1 MIGAFDLQGLADAGP
16 TGGKTQ
22 HKPLELLRM
31 MACERTMA
39 LSMQVAM
46 DALWPDAEGDAARKS
61 LENRQRSK
69 KAKASKQEG
78 LFKQVLKCIELLQDN
93 PRHPGLNTHEYDSI
107 DNPYD
112 PATKVFEAYVQNR
125 TPSAYRVFWCY
136 GPNKNQVTIIAIT
149 PHP

>member
-1 MIGAFDLQGLADAGP
+1 MPFTLVW
-16 TGGKTQ
+16 
-22 HKPLELLRM
+22 LEESASTFQKLE
-31 MACERTMA
+31 A
-39 LSMQVAM
+39 
-46 DALWPDAEGDAARKS
+46 AARKS

-69 KAKASKQEG
+69 KAMASKQEG

-93 PRHPGLNTHEYDSI
+93 PRHPGLNTHEYNSI

-125 TPSAYRVFWCY
+125 TPGAYRVFWCY
-136 GPNKNQVTIIAIT
+136 GPNKNEITIIAIT